1 MRIPAVLLTILAALF
16 ALATPA
22 SAQWVAPD
30 DVVVTPRS
38 AGPIHPD
45 RAAAEAAYGA
55 ETDAARR
62 AALAANLRRWRSM
75 PGRLGERHIFVNV
88 PAQEVELWENGRVVG
103 RWTAIVGRTTTPT
116 DSFSTTVTGVNLN
129 PWWNIPRSIVDSRI
143 AGIVRNSPAEARRL
157 GYVVQN
163 GRYRQRPGPANAL
176 GRMKLVMPN
185 QYAIYLHDTP
195 QQHLFDR
202 NQRTFS
208 AGCIRV
214 QDAMG
219 FAAALL
225 RMPRAEVEAAAATGR
240 THTLAL
246 DAPIPVHV
254 AYFTAVEGDDGEAEM
269 LRDFYGRDGV

>member
-1 MRIPAVLLTILAALF
+1 MRFLAALLLSFAALF
-16 ALATPA
+16 ALAMPV
-22 SAQWVAPD
+22 SAQWIGPE
-30 DVVVTPRS
+30 DVVVHSR
-38 AGPIHPD
+38 ADGPINPH

-62 AALAANLRRWRSM
+62 AALAANLRRWRDM

-88 PAQEVELWENGRVVG
+88 PAQEVELWDGGRVVG
-103 RWTAIVGRTTTPT
+103 RWPAIVGRTQTPT

-129 PWWNIPRSIVDSRI
+129 PWWNIPTSIVNSRI
-143 AGIVRNSPAEARRL
+143 AALVRNSPAEARRR

-163 GRYRQRPGPANAL
+163 GVYRQRPGPSNAL

-202 NQRTFS
+202 DQRTFS

-225 RMPRAEVEAAAATGR
+225 GMSRSEVEAAAATGR
-240 THTLAL
+240 THTLRLAE
-246 DAPIPVHV
+246 PIPVHI
-254 AYFTAVEGDDGEAEM
+254 AYFTAVEGEAGETEM
-269 LRDFYGRDGV
+269 LRDFYGRDRL